1 MKTKM
6 IKEIFIIAVVLLVS
20 LGWAGAALAQ
30 SGTPD
35 AKIEI
40 KQWKAGFIIGV
51 GGGDGTLTYKGKSN
65 PLSISG
71 LRVGATV
78 GVATADLVGDV
89 YNLKTLKDIEGTYS
103 AAQAAIAVGGGAKV
117 WTLENQNGVTLKLS
131 GKQAGIE
138 LALDIGGMKLRIYP
152 QITSYF

>member
-6 IKEIFIIAVVLLVS
+6 VKELFVIAIVLLVS
-20 LGWAGAALAQ
+20 LGWASSTLAQ

-40 KQWKAGFIIGV
+40 KQWKAGFIVGV
-51 GGGDGTLTYKGKSN
+51 EGGSGTLTYKGKTY
-65 PLSISG
+65 PLSIKG

-89 YNLKTLKDIEGTYS
+89 HNLKTLKDIEGTYTTQ
-103 AAQAAIAVGGGAKV
+103 QAAIAVGGGEKV
-117 WTLENQNGVTLKLS
+117 WALKNQNGVNLKLK
-131 GKQAGIE
+131 GKQIGIE
-138 LALDIGGMKLRIYP
+138 VALDIGGMKLKLK
-152 QITSYF
+152 

>member
-6 IKEIFIIAVVLLVS
+6 IKELIIVAVVLLIS
-20 LGWAGAALAQ
+20 LGWTGSALAQ

-40 KQWKAGFIIGV
+40 KQWKVGFIVGV
-51 GGGDGTLTYKGKSN
+51 GGGGGTLTYKGKSY

-89 YNLKTLKDIEGTYS
+89 HNLKTLKDIEGTYS
-103 AAQAAIAVGGGAKV
+103 AAQAAIAVGGGVKV
-117 WTLENQNGVTLKLS
+117 WTLENQNGVTLKVK
-131 GKQAGIE
+131 GKQIGVE
-138 LALDIGGMKLRIYP
+138 LALDIGGMKLKLK
-152 QITSYF
+152 

>member
-6 IKEIFIIAVVLLVS
+6 VKELFIIAIVLLIS
-20 LGWAGAALAQ
+20 LGWAGSTLAQ

-40 KQWKAGFIIGV
+40 KQWKVGFIVGV
-51 GGGDGTLTYKGKSN
+51 GGGDGTLTYKGKSY

-89 YNLKTLKDIEGTYS
+89 HNLKAVKDIAGTYS
-103 AAQAAIAVGGGAKV
+103 AAQAAIAIGGGAKV
-117 WTLENQNGVTLKLS
+117 WTLENQNGVTLKLK
-131 GKQAGIE
+131 GKQVGVE
-138 LALDIGGMKLRIYP
+138 LALDVGGMKLKLK
-152 QITSYF
+152 